1 MRVLLVFL
9 VGLMLFSCS
18 RKSDE
23 NRIVIKLSDSNHS
36 IHISGFD
43 KAIINDIARDTDTS
57 VWQGLLPVYKMPV
70 DTDDKDFLTA
80 QPGKYKVVD
89 SLVIF
94 TPDTAFKKGQ
104 SYFLRCFKFD
114 DTQSVWQLVGARKKL
129 GNLRYTDLQFSY

>member
-1 MRVLLVFL
+1 MKKLAIVVIFLFCSCVGRV
-9 VGLMLFSCS
+9 S
-18 RKSDE
+18 E

-43 KAIINDIARDTDTS
+43 RAIINDIARDTDTN

-114 DTQSVWQLVGARKKL
+114 DRQSVWQLVGARKKL